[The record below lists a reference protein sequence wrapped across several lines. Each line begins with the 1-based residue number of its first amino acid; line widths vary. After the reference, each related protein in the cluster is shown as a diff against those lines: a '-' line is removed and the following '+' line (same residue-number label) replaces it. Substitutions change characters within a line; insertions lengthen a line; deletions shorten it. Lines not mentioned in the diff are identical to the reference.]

1 MQVTAHFKLS
11 EFKCKDGTDVPDKY
25 LGNVMALC
33 LSLEHLRSKAQAPI
47 TIISGYRTQSYN
59 RTCGGATNSQHLTG
73 RAADVRVKGVEPAEV
88 AEILEQLIA
97 DGVIPQGGIGVYPSQ
112 NFVHYDVR
120 GKKAR
125 WKG

>member
-1 MQVTAHFKLS
+1 
-11 EFKCKDGTDVPDKY
+11 
-25 LGNVMALC
+25 
-33 LSLEHLRSKAQAPI
+33 
-47 TIISGYRTQSYN
+47 
-59 RTCGGATNSQHLTG
+59 
-73 RAADVRVKGVEPAEV
+73 VRVKGVEPAEV